1 MTVLDRNANLIIET
15 LIENGFE
22 AFYVGGCVR
31 TIAHNAE
38 HFDDLPIKDFDIV
51 TNASY
56 EDMTKIFKHVEDRGE
71 SFNVAI
77 VKMNG
82 QEYEVA
88 RYRGETYPE
97 GGSIRPNEVFNVD
110 TLEEDLLR
118 RDFKMNGLVID
129 KEGFIVDHVGGLDD
143 IKNKLISTIGD
154 PNKRFSEDPLRIL
167 RAIRFVSQLGYN
179 VEGDTL
185 IAMINNVHLLHSV
198 PHSRIEGEFSK
209 IIKSKYPLIALTMLH
224 TIYKRGK
231 TIPFKNTITGNIV
244 LLLPSLLSLSIDDFH
259 KVIQKLNNTSG
270 TVGFFYS
277 LYCNFDAEL
286 VEKELTDMQIT
297 NKETISKVVLL
308 VENKDLVANQT
319 RENLLKFARSIKSHN
334 SRESLNR
341 FLEIYSKVNKVGFW
355 TLEDVIKNPLFIKE
369 LPYNGQDIMSEGLK
383 LGYNIQGKLVGEIL
397 ELGREKS
404 VLGEEY
410 SLAHIL
416 DLFKN
421 KLEAI

>member
-1 MTVLDRNANLIIET
+1 MLDKNADKIIET
-15 LIENGFE
+15 LTTNGFE

-97 GGSIRPNEVFNVD
+97 GGSTRPNEVFNVD

-129 KEGFIVDHVGGLDD
+129 KEGFIIDHVGGLDD

-179 VEGDTL
+179 IEGNTL
-185 IAMINNVHLLHSV
+185 DAMVNNVQLLHSV
-198 PHSRIEGEFSK
+198 PQSRIEGEFSK
-209 IIKSKYPLIALTMLH
+209 IINSKNPLIALIVLH
-224 TIYKRGK
+224 TLYKFGK
-231 TIPFKNTITGNIV
+231 GIPFKNTITGEKV
-244 LLLPSLLSLSIDDFH
+244 SLLPSLLSLSAVNFH
-259 KVIQKLNNTSG
+259 KTIQKLDNTSG
-270 TVGFFYS
+270 SVGFFYS
-277 LYCNFDAEL
+277 LYYNFDAEL

-297 NKETISKVVLL
+297 NKETISEVVLL
-308 VENKDLVANQT
+308 VENKDIVTNQT
-319 RENLLKFARSIKSHN
+319 RENLLKLARNIKDHN
-334 SRESLNR
+334 GRESLNR
-341 FLEIYSKVNKVGFW
+341 FLEIYSKIDKVRFW
-355 TLEDVIKNPLFIKE
+355 ILEDAIKNPLFIKE
-369 LPYNGQDIMSEGLK
+369 LPYNGQDVMNEGLK
-383 LGYNIQGKLVGEIL
+383 LGYKIQGKLVGEIL

-410 SLAHIL
+410 SLTHIL
-416 DLFKN
+416 NLFKD